1 MDDKSLKYLS
11 ASNEIGFVAE
21 NDRDFGIRK
30 NFRHEYSRVVKRSEC
45 DFRILWNNYTYLNP
59 F

>member
-45 DFRILWNNYTYLNP
+45 AYRMDFNV
-59 F
+59 

>member
-30 NFRHEYSRVVKRSEC
+30 NFRHEYSRVVKHSEC
-45 DFRILWNNYTYLNP
+45 ALKKISRNVNFSL
-59 F
+59 

>member
-30 NFRHEYSRVVKRSEC
+30 NFRHEYSRLVKRSEC
-45 DFRILWNNYTYLNP
+45 VLQNK
-59 F
+59 